1 MDFDRFAVILRKT
14 PVINSILG
22 MDRDMIFIDVRLKNE
37 DIRILQAAVGKDLDR
52 IEHDEF
58 VETNT
63 SSQAVRFVLGDAR
76 FYLYSFTEPLDYYGA
91 EEDVA
96 VWSVKEKEYLL
107 IVNKSF
113 VSTSIQEKI
122 TAIHI
127 VQEHQR
133 LFENSQQTYDVW
145 VTRGIIIDFGD
156 HELAF
161 EKPIWFSEDILIHKG
176 NNLIERFQPV
186 EEICKS
192 GKWKDGITMEC
203 SREIM
208 TL

>member
-1 MDFDRFAVILRKT
+1 MV
-14 PVINSILG
+14 S
-22 MDRDMIFIDVRLKNE
+22 IDVRLKDE
-37 DIRILQAAVGKDLDR
+37 DVQILRAAVGKNLDR

-58 VETNT
+58 VFTNA
-63 SSQAVRFVLGDAR
+63 SSQAVRFVLGNAI

-96 VWSVKEKEYLL
+96 VWSVEEKEYPL
-107 IVNKSF
+107 IADKSF
-113 VSTSIQEKI
+113 VTTPIQEKI
-122 TAIHI
+122 SAIRI

-133 LFENSQQTYDVW
+133 LFENAQQTYDVW

-161 EKPIWFSEDILIHKG
+161 EKPVWFSEDIVIRKG
-176 NNLIERFQPV
+176 YDLIEKFQPV
-186 EEICKS
+186 EEICKA
-192 GKWKDGITMEC
+192 GKWKDGVTMEC
-203 SREIM
+203 SREVV